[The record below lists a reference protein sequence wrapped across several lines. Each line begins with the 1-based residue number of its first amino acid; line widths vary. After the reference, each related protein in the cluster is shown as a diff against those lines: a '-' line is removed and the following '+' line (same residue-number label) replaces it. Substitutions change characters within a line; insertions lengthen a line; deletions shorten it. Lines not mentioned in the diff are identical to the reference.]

1 MTDRVPTFR
10 VAPSPTGYLHVG
22 VARTALFNWLF
33 AKHVGGRFVVRIEDT
48 DLERSK
54 EELIEPILSAL
65 SWLGLDWDGEIIRQ
79 STRLDH
85 YKQFAVQILESG
97 HGYRCFCSPDQLKAD
112 REKAKVEKSAFGYN
126 RRCLELSDA
135 EIQERIEAG
144 EKYALRLRIPEGET
158 TYSDMVAGEL
168 IRDNKEIED
177 FIIARSD
184 GTATYNLAVVI
195 DDHDM
200 GVTHVIR
207 GNDHITNTFKQ
218 IHIYQALGFDIPQ
231 FGHTPMI
238 LRPDKKKVSKRLGD
252 KDVNQFSKEGIL
264 PEAMVNYL
272 SLLGWSPKTDNEIYS
287 VEELIERFTPD
298 NFNNSNAVFDQD
310 KLLAFNKEHIQL
322 KSDHELA
329 VMSAPMLVEAG
340 LTTKYWLETRWEYL
354 RNVIAVLKERM
365 KRVSDIVEL
374 SGYFF
379 SADFSYDAKARAKH
393 FHEESRLL
401 LIDLAERIEAVDE
414 LTLETS
420 EQVIT
425 ELAVDRDIK
434 KATIIH
440 PTRLALSGV
449 PGGPGLYDIMNL
461 LGRKNVLDR
470 LHRAID
476 FIANDRTN

>member
-1 MTDRVPTFR
+1 MTDRLPTFR

-22 VARTALFNWLF
+22 VARTALFNWLY

-65 SWLGLDWDGEIIRQ
+65 SWLGLDWDGEIVRQ
-79 STRLDH
+79 STRLEH
-85 YKQFAVQILESG
+85 YKTYAQQILKNG
-97 HGYRCFCSPDQLKAD
+97 HGYRCFCSREQLAAD
-112 REKAKVEKSAFGYN
+112 REKARIEKTAFGYN
-126 RRCLELSDA
+126 RRCLGLSEA
-135 EIQERIEAG
+135 EIQEKIDSG
-144 EKYALRLRIPEGET
+144 EEFALRLRIPEGET
-158 TYSDMVAGEL
+158 TYTDMVAGEL
-168 IRDNKEIED
+168 RRDNKEIED

-200 GVTHVIR
+200 EISHVIR

-218 IHIYQALGFDIPQ
+218 IHIYNALGFDIPQ

-238 LRPDKKKVSKRLGD
+238 LRTDKKKVSKRLGD
-252 KDVNQFSKEGIL
+252 KDVNQFNEEGIL

-287 VEELIERFTPD
+287 VQELIDRFTPD
-298 NFNNSNAVFDQD
+298 NFNNSNAVFDQE

-322 KSDHELA
+322 KSDHDLA
-329 VMSAPMLVEAG
+329 TMVAPLLVDAG

-354 RNVIAVLKERM
+354 RDVVGCLKERM

-379 SADFSYDAKARAKH
+379 SDEFSYDEKAKSKH
-393 FHEESRLL
+393 FHAESKVILTEL
-401 LIDLAERIEAVDE
+401 VKRIEALPE
-414 LTLETS
+414 LTS
-420 EQVIT
+420 ENAEEVISGLS
-425 ELAVDRDIK
+425 EDQGIK
-434 KATIIH
+434 KALVIH
-440 PTRLALSGV
+440 PTRLAVSGV
-449 PGGPGLYDIMNL
+449 PGGPGLYDILNL
-461 LGRKNVLDR
+461 LGRKIVLDR

-476 FIANDRTN
+476 FITNEISG